1 VEVKDVLAALHHAA
15 AQRVHYSIYYGKN
28 QFVEADFHLTQAGI
42 GGVGLGVR
50 LLGSGCGVLL

>member
-1 VEVKDVLAALHHAA
+1 VLAALHHAA